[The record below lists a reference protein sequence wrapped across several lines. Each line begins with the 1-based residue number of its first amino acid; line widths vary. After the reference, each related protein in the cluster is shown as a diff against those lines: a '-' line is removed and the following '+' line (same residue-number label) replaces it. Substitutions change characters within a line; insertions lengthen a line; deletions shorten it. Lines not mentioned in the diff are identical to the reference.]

1 MAARRPA
8 PAYRAQPAPP
18 HIRVDLMDREG
29 TKNAFSSLDVVTD
42 LVFAAPRYVKM
53 V

>member
-1 MAARRPA
+1 
-8 PAYRAQPAPP
+8 
-18 HIRVDLMDREG
+18 MDREG
-29 TKNAFSSLDVVTD
+29 TKNAFSSLVGVTD

>member
-1 MAARRPA
+1 
-8 PAYRAQPAPP
+8 
-18 HIRVDLMDREG
+18 MDREG
-29 TKNAFSSLDVVTD
+29 TKSAFSSLDVVTD